1 MNHLFDETHR
11 YNDVGNAIDIA
22 TKQACQDIMD
32 SWTDLGYSPRE
43 IYYVMSQAINDLSLD
58 KLLGLK

>member
-1 MNHLFDETHR
+1 MEHLFDETHK
-11 YNDVGNAIDIA
+11 YNDVGDAIDNA
-22 TKQACQDIMD
+22 TKQACQGIMD
-32 SWTDLGYSPRE
+32 TWTDLGYSPGE

>member
-11 YNDVGNAIDIA
+11 YNDAGRAIDAA
-22 TKQACQDIMD
+22 TVRACQDIMD

-43 IYYVMSQAINDLSLD
+43 IYYVMTQAINDMVLN
-58 KLLGLK
+58 KLLNLK